1 METKRITVLVL
12 MVPLWEIRRTKFGPG
27 LLPLLNP
34 PAGKLCRPQPLGWAW
49 EIETHKGLEKLRKE
63 VPVMLLLPLAPQW
76 LLPDLL
82 GHHLRDDL
90 QMEGAIHLTA
100 A

>member
-1 METKRITVLVL
+1 
-12 MVPLWEIRRTKFGPG
+12 
-27 LLPLLNP
+27 
-34 PAGKLCRPQPLGWAW
+34 
-49 EIETHKGLEKLRKE
+49 
-63 VPVMLLLPLAPQW
+63 MLLLPLALQCLP
-76 LLPDLL
+76 PDLL